1 MKRPKILFA
10 GQFAPPVHGVSVMND
25 YVLHSKLIAGKYK
38 MVPLN
43 LTTARSI
50 GDIGRTTPLKFFR
63 LAGIFILLGWK
74 LLTQRFAAAY
84 ITLSPVGPAFV
95 KDSWAVMLIKR
106 LKIPVILHLHGKG
119 ISRAIKEGGDKVLKR
134 YNRVFHNTSVI
145 TLSAGLQKDIADI
158 SGYKALFTV
167 PNGIPE
173 IADIQHNQPSEG
185 PVTILMLSNF
195 VRTKGHLDL
204 LKATH
209 LLLQK
214 GYDNFRVVFA
224 GARSDAAFSQTFD
237 DYLQQHNLHEVV
249 SLAGPVYGEEKTRL
263 LQSANIF
270 VLPTYYA
277 NECFPLVILEAMQA
291 GLAVVATY
299 EGAIPEM
306 LDRGKCGVLVEAQ
319 QPAALAG
326 ALADLLDN
334 PDKRQELGRL
344 TADRYK
350 RHYTL
355 AIFEQNLLQVFNQ
368 VICVA

>member
-25 YVLHSKLIAGKYK
+25 YVLRSKLIAGKYE

-50 GDIGRTTPLKFFR
+50 GDIGRTTPFKFFR
-63 LAGIFILLGWK
+63 LAGIFILLLWK
-74 LLTQRFAAAY
+74 LLTQRFVAAY
-84 ITLSPVGPAFV
+84 VTLSPVGPAFV
-95 KDSWAVMLIKR
+95 KDSWVVMLIKR
-106 LKIPVILHLHGKG
+106 FNIPVMLHLHGKG
-119 ISRAIKEGGDKVLKR
+119 IANAIKEGGESVLKR
-134 YNRVFHNTSVI
+134 YNRVFHNTYVI
-145 TLSAGLQKDIADI
+145 SLSQGLQQDIAGI
-158 SGYKALFTV
+158 SGYNRLFTV

-173 IADIQHNQPSEG
+173 TPGIAPTFTSEG

-209 LLLQK
+209 ILLQK
-214 GYDNFRVVFA
+214 GYNNFRVVFA
-224 GARSDAAFSQTFD
+224 GARSDAEFSRTFD
-237 DYLQQHNLHEVV
+237 EYIQQHDLHGVV
-249 SLAGPVYGEEKTRL
+249 SLAGPVYGEDKIRL
-263 LQSANIF
+263 LQESEIF

-291 GLAVVATY
+291 GLAVVATH

-306 LDRGKCGVLVEAQ
+306 LENGKCGVLVEAQ
-319 QPAALAG
+319 QPALLAG
-326 ALADLLDN
+326 ALAELLDN
-334 PDKRQELGRL
+334 TDKRQELGRL
-344 TADRYK
+344 AADRYK

-368 VICVA
+368 VICAV